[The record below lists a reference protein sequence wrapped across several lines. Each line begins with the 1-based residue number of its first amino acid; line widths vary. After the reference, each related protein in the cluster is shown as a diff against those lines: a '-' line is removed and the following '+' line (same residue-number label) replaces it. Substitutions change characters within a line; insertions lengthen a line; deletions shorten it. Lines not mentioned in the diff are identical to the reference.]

1 MSDDAAG
8 IGGLSGLAGA
18 SGVPGGPHRGWIFA
32 VIGGVLPVALL
43 AAIVAV
49 PAALWSRLPAR
60 VADHWTFTG
69 TANGS
74 SPRLVAFA
82 ALGLPAVLGACLVGL
97 GWAVTRNGARTG
109 ASRRGRTA
117 GVPAAGLVSIGLF
130 LMAISAASV
139 IVVAV
144 ANLGGRGLG
153 SASVGPGGLIGI
165 VGGPALLAFSA
176 GYGLRRH
183 GGGGT
188 ADSGTPRS
196 SLGLRAGERAAW
208 TGRARAGWA
217 WPAAVLLLAGG
228 LLAGTVTAQWAL
240 GGALLAAGVAGLNF
254 TSVRVTVAARGVMVG
269 YGALGL
275 RLTRIPLRRIA
286 SAAAVEQTA
295 FTFGYRGSLLLFG
308 TALVALRR
316 GPALRLTLRD
326 GKLFTVTVDDAAT
339 GAALL
344 NDLIAA
350 AAIAGASGL

>member
-1 MSDDAAG
+1 MSDGTAG

-32 VIGGVLPVALL
+32 AIGGVLPVALL
-43 AAIVAV
+43 AAMVAV
-49 PAALWSRLPAR
+49 PAALWSRLPGR

-109 ASRRGRTA
+109 ASRRGRAA

-139 IVVAV
+139 IMVAV
-144 ANLGGRGLG
+144 ANLDGRGLG
-153 SASVGPGGLIGI
+153 SASVGPGGLVGI

-176 GYGLRRH
+176 GYVLRRH
-183 GGGGT
+183 GGGA

-196 SLGLRAGERAAW
+196 SLGLRTGERAVW

-217 WPAAVLLLAGG
+217 WPVAVLLLAGG
-228 LLAGTVTAQWAL
+228 LLAGTVTAQWAP
-240 GGALLAAGVAGLNF
+240 GGVLLAAGVAVLNF
-254 TSVRVTVAARGVMVG
+254 TSVRVTVAARGVTVG

-286 SAAAVEQTA
+286 SGAAVEQTA

-308 TALVALRR
+308 AALVALRR

-326 GKLFTVTVDDAAT
+326 GKMFTVTVDDAAT

-344 NDLIAA
+344 NDLIA
-350 AAIAGASGL
+350 GAT

>member
-1 MSDDAAG
+1 MSDGAAG

-43 AAIVAV
+43 AAMVAV

-82 ALGLPAVLGACLVGL
+82 ALGCPAVLGACLVGL

-109 ASRRGRTA
+109 EYRRGRAA

-139 IVVAV
+139 IMVAV

-153 SASVGPGGLIGI
+153 SASAGPGGLIGI

-183 GGGGT
+183 GGGT
-188 ADSGTPRS
+188 ADSGR
-196 SLGLRAGERAAW
+196 R
-208 TGRARAGWA
+208 GRAWGCGPANGPPGPGGRAPAGRGRPRCCC
-217 WPAAVLLLAGG
+217 WPAAC
-228 LLAGTVTAQWAL
+228 
-240 GGALLAAGVAGLNF
+240 
-254 TSVRVTVAARGVMVG
+254 S
-269 YGALGL
+269 
-275 RLTRIPLRRIA
+275 
-286 SAAAVEQTA
+286 
-295 FTFGYRGSLLLFG
+295 
-308 TALVALRR
+308 
-316 GPALRLTLRD
+316 PAP
-326 GKLFTVTVDDAAT
+326 
-339 GAALL
+339 
-344 NDLIAA
+344 
-350 AAIAGASGL
+350 